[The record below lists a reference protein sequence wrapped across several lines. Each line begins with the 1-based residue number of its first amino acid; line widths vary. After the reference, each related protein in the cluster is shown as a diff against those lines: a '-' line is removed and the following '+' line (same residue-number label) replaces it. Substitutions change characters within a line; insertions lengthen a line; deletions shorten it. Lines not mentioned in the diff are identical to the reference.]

1 MDCNVLLT
9 KYWVMSLVIIC
20 STNYILL
27 KTYLPKKIKRVRVF
41 LGWSEMGR
49 GHRG

>member
-27 KTYLPKKIKRVRVF
+27 ITYLLKKKSGMGGGLPRVDTLRVPK
-41 LGWSEMGR
+41 
-49 GHRG
+49 